1 MRKKVKTPCI
11 GLCSTVYGDWVCR
24 GCKRFHL
31 EVIDWNT
38 YSFSEKKAVWQRLE
52 QLLTQ
57 VVLGRFH
64 IQDAL
69 LLQHQLRQRAIS
81 FDVDH
86 SAGVWLYQLLLKG
99 ARLIQNLEAY
109 GVQVRPEYQGYSL
122 LELRDQIDQNFY
134 SLSYAYYERHMLPA
148 LQVAK
153 VS

>member
-1 MRKKVKTPCI
+1 M
-11 GLCSTVYGDWVCR
+11 
-24 GCKRFHL
+24 
-31 EVIDWNT
+31 
-38 YSFSEKKAVWQRLE
+38 
-52 QLLTQ
+52 TQ